1 MDAIVNRIKAGFGKS
16 ITVTDIFKMG
26 DTYLVCVAPK
36 GHEAD
41 AVDGLYEYDPKKD
54 NVSEFAMFK
63 RKKEYA
69 EAMKHRIY
77 DYKTEVKHS
86 VEDDEGLK
94 HYGKFGMKWGI
105 RLYQH
110 PDGSLTALGK
120 IHYGIQY
127 RKWKRKG
134 YLDENGMMN
143 IKGYTKLTKKDEKW
157 ASKNSDKI
165 YNYALDK
172 SKKELADYRKNVLNP
187 KYREQIDSGN
197 IGKKYINEYN
207 QKMAEIMSKNIE
219 HIKTP
224 NLEKTVA
231 FINKRGELGVYMSVS
246 DQGYDLSQFK
256 QGIHRGGRVAYKK
269 NSVNQISSYSK

>member
-1 MDAIVNRIKAGFGKS
+1 MDAIVDRIKAGFGKS

-41 AVDGLYEYDPKKD
+41 AVDGLYEYDPNKD
-54 NVSEFAMFK
+54 KVSEFAMFN
-63 RKKEYA
+63 RKKDYM
-69 EAMKHRIY
+69 EAVKHRIY
-77 DYKTEVKHS
+77 DYKTEAKQS

-94 HYGKFGMKWGI
+94 HYGKLGMKWGI

-110 PDGSLTALGK
+110 PDGSLTALGRV
-120 IHYGIQY
+120 HYGRQL

-134 YLDENGMMN
+134 YIDEDGMMN
-143 IKGYTKLTKKDEKW
+143 MKGYTKLSKKDEKW
-157 ASKNSDKI
+157 AAKNTDKI
-165 YNYALDK
+165 YNYALKK
-172 SKKELADYRKNVLNP
+172 SQKDLADYRKNVLNK
-187 KYREQIDSGN
+187 KYEDQVASGKL
-197 IGKKYINEYN
+197 GKKYINEYN
-207 QKMAEIMSKNIE
+207 QKMAELMTKNID

-231 FINKRGELGVYMSVS
+231 FINKRGELGVYMSIS

-269 NSVNQISSYSK
+269 TQVNQVPSYYK

>member
-1 MDAIVNRIKAGFGKS
+1 MDEIVSKIQSAFGKS
-16 ITVTDIFKMG
+16 VTVTDIFKMG
-26 DTYLVCVAPK
+26 ENYLVCIAPK

-41 AVDGLYEYDPKKD
+41 AVDGLYEYDPNKNKIT
-54 NVSEFAMFK
+54 EFAMFK

-69 EAMKHRIY
+69 EAVKNRIY
-77 DYKTEVKHS
+77 DFKKEVKQS
-86 VEDDEGLK
+86 VEADEGLK
-94 HYGKFGMKWGI
+94 HYGKLGMKWGI

-110 PDGSLTALGK
+110 PDGSLTTLGR
-120 IHYGIQY
+120 IHYGRQY

-134 YLDENGMMN
+134 YLDEDGMMN

-172 SKKELADYRKNVLNP
+172 SKKELADYRQNILNK
-187 KYREQIDSGN
+187 KYADQIESGRV
-197 IGKKYINEYN
+197 GKKYINEYN

-269 NSVNQISSYSK
+269 TQVNQVPYSN